1 MRAICVE
8 REMQELEQT
17 VSVCRIL
24 PQVQDVQGFVS
35 AQEALAWAQAHP
47 VDLALL
53 ELNLPDMEGL
63 RLAEGIRE
71 KKPETAILFLSSEPM
86 VPTEVFSV
94 HPAGC
99 LRKPVNRESL
109 AAEVSYAFEV
119 HQKNATL
126 HVSVRTFGSF
136 VVEVDGVSVAFRRS
150 KAKELL
156 AYLVDRQGGSVSRAQ
171 IFAALWEDETYDR
184 ARQKQLDVIVRS
196 LCDTLEEYGIGEIL
210 ERKRGYMRIRPEMM
224 DCDMFRFLKGDP
236 EAVNSYRGE
245 YMSSYSWAS
254 LTEAFMTERRE
265 RI

>member
-1 MRAICVE
+1 MRAICVD
-8 REMQELEQT
+8 REKQALEQT
-17 VSVCRIL
+17 VAICRIL

-35 AQEALAWAQAHP
+35 AQEALDWAYTHP

-53 ELNLPDMEGL
+53 NLDLPDLDGL
-63 RLAEGIRE
+63 RLAQELRE
-71 KKPETAILFLSSEPM
+71 EKPETAILFMSDAQL
-86 VPTEVFSV
+86 VPTELFSV
-94 HPAGC
+94 HPVGC
-99 LRKPVNRESL
+99 LLKPVNRENL
-109 AAEVSYAFEV
+109 AAEVSYAFDV

-126 HVSVRTFGSF
+126 HISVQTFGSF
-136 VVEVDGVSVAFRRS
+136 VVAVDGVSVAFRRA
-150 KAKELL
+150 KAKEVL

-196 LCDTLEEYGIGEIL
+196 LCDTLDEYGIGEIL
-210 ERKRGYMRIRPEMM
+210 ERKRGFMRIRPEMM

-254 LTEAFMTERRE
+254 LTEAFLTDRRE